1 MILDT
6 SAVVAIVLNEPE
18 AEAFVRL
25 IERAATCRMSVVNH
39 VELIMVLERRGGAE
53 TTRQAMRLLE
63 VAEVEIELVTLA
75 HGAFARQAFYNY
87 GKGRHP
93 AGLNFGACFAYALA
107 KSRNEELLFKGN
119 DFGRTDVRVAL

>member
-63 VAEVEIELVTLA
+63 EIEPVTLA

-107 KSRNEELLFKGN
+107 KSRNEGLLFKGN

>member
-1 MILDT
+1 
-6 SAVVAIVLNEPE
+6 
-18 AEAFVRL
+18 
-25 IERAATCRMSVVNH
+25 MSVVNH

-63 VAEVEIELVTLA
+63 EIEPVTLA

-107 KSRNEELLFKGN
+107 KSRNEGLLFKGN

>member
-1 MILDT
+1 M
-6 SAVVAIVLNEPE
+6 VAIVLNEPE

-25 IERAATCRMSVVNH
+25 IERAATCLMSVVNH

-63 VAEVEIELVTLA
+63 EIEPVTLA